1 MFAATNLCRV
11 DQANGR
17 LMSMSLLFD
26 APLAR
31 NQVAKQ

>member
-1 MFAATNLCRV
+1 MFAATTLCRV
-11 DQANGR
+11 DQAND